1 MYIEAIKQIRGLEY
15 SNVKT
20 NWKPNLIWK
29 IKGKGFDFIKIR
41 NQRASQQFLQKKKR
55 ASQHKVKFDDTILIK
70 KKIFDDAID
79 NVSDYVARMK

>member
-1 MYIEAIKQIRGLEY
+1 MYSEAIKQIRGLEY

-41 NQRASQQFLQKKKR
+41 NQRASQQFLQKKKK
-55 ASQHKVKFDDTILIK
+55 S
-70 KKIFDDAID
+70 
-79 NVSDYVARMK
+79 

>member
-41 NQRASQQFLQKKKR
+41 NQRASQQFLQKKK
-55 ASQHKVKFDDTILIK
+55 K
-70 KKIFDDAID
+70 KK
-79 NVSDYVARMK
+79 S